1 MSRVPEYDGS
11 IYSPTALLIYMNIR
25 FKSYFDLLV
34 AVPFNK
40 NDK

>member
-1 MSRVPEYDGS
+1 MLRVPEYDGS
-11 IYSPTALLIYMNIR
+11 IYSLTALLNMKKK

-34 AVPFNK
+34 AVQFNK

>member
-1 MSRVPEYDGS
+1 MFRAPEYDGS
-11 IYSPTALLIYMNIR
+11 IFSPTALLNMKIK

-34 AVPFNK
+34 ALQFNK

>member
-1 MSRVPEYDGS
+1 MLRVPEYDGS
-11 IYSPTALLIYMNIR
+11 IYSPAALLNMNIR
-25 FKSYFDLLV
+25 FQSYFDLLV

>member
-1 MSRVPEYDGS
+1 MLRVPEYDGS
-11 IYSPTALLIYMNIR
+11 IYSSTTLLNMNIR

-34 AVPFNK
+34 AVQFNK